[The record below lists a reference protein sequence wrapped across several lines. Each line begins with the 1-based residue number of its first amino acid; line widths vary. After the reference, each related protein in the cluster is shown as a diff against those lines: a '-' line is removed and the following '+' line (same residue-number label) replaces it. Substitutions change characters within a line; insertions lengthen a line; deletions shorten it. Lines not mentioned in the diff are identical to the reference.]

1 MLINSN
7 ITDEDV
13 RAAAAVTIS
22 QSGHKFEIQ
31 LGHLCN
37 NRCVFCSSGQL
48 TAMKIARTVPI
59 EPIIEALEEARAAG
73 ATHLTFLGGEPT
85 LHKRFLDILAKAVE
99 LGFGHIVIFT
109 NGVMFPHPGFIAA
122 VTALGNFEWR
132 ISIQGATEEAHVAA
146 TGRADSFQRILHG
159 LGELQRRGQLVTT
172 NMCVN
177 ERSYRSLPHYP
188 ELLASYGVRQLH
200 IDIVR
205 PASTGERNESYL
217 RDIMPRYSDM
227 APYYADMLAGFERS
241 NPDFDVNVGN
251 LPYCILP
258 QWGSRIHHGGE
269 QTITKSSDASGLE
282 DSMNKYEWQSSLRM
296 HLPTCEDCVFRS
308 RCTGI
313 FRVYLELYG
322 GDEFKPVSREA
333 LAAIDPHR
341 RNFVLLLAP
350 LLAPLRAALAAREVP
365 ASWRLQQEISEDR
378 LRRVELV
385 LAHETGAAVKL
396 RFVVPGSVRK
406 PVISSEAY
414 DVEAEADIGVPIE
427 ALAALLDWLHARL
440 AVAQDSS
447 SAPTL
452 AADAIDRALREPVLV
467 RGRQRIAL
475 LAGRL
480 QSRFEFPGWRL
491 ERLRWPSDTTG
502 ELVARGPGGAR
513 VDLCFT
519 LGVRGNRSQVG
530 VDFRPAPT
538 SDQSN
543 VKAVIDEF
551 VFVLRGTQP
560 AAPSA
565 APDVT
570 TAGAQ

>member
-7 ITDEDV
+7 ITAEDR
-13 RAAAAVTIS
+13 RAAAAVTTS
-22 QSGHKFEIQ
+22 QAGHKFEIQ

-48 TAMKIARTVPI
+48 TAMKIARVVPI

-85 LHKRFLDILAKAVE
+85 LHKRFLDVLAKAVD

-109 NGVMFPHPGFIAA
+109 NGVMFPHPGFIES
-122 VTALGNFEWR
+122 VTALGHFEWR
-132 ISIQGATEEAHVAA
+132 ISIQGATEETHVAT

-159 LGELQRRGQLVTT
+159 LGELQRRGQIVTT

-188 ELLASYGVRQLH
+188 ELLATYGVRQLH
-200 IDIVR
+200 VDIVR
-205 PASTGERNESYL
+205 PASTGERDEGYL

-269 QTITKSSDASGLE
+269 QTITKSSDATGLE
-282 DSMNKYEWQSSLRM
+282 DAMNKYEWQSSLRT
-296 HLPTCEDCVFRS
+296 HLPTCADCVFRS

-313 FRVYLELYG
+313 FSVYLELYG
-322 GDEFKPVSREA
+322 GDEFKPVSRDA
-333 LAAIDPHR
+333 LTALDPHR
-341 RNFVLLLAP
+341 RNFVLLLEP
-350 LLAPLRAALAAREVP
+350 LLAPLRAALAADETP
-365 ASWRLQQEISEDR
+365 SSWRLQHEISEDR
-378 LRRVELV
+378 LRCVEIV
-385 LAHETGAAVKL
+385 LAHETGALVRL
-396 RFVVPGSVRK
+396 RFVVPRGGRR
-406 PVISSEAY
+406 PVISSQAY

-427 ALAALLDWLHARL
+427 ALVSLLEWLRL
-440 AVAQDSS
+440 RLDVAQDSS

-452 AADAIDRALREPVLV
+452 AADAVDRALREPVLV
-467 RGRQRIAL
+467 RGRQRIAV

-480 QSRFEFPGWRL
+480 QSRFAFPGWHFEAL
-491 ERLRWPSDTTG
+491 HWPSETTG
-502 ELVARGPGGAR
+502 ELVARGPDGAR

-519 LGVRGNRSQVG
+519 VGVRGNRSQVG
-530 VDFRPAPT
+530 VDFRPAV
-538 SDQSN
+538 SSNQSN
-543 VKAVIDEF
+543 VRAVIDEV
-551 VFVLRGTQP
+551 VFVLRGAQSAA
-560 AAPSA
+560 AAPANA
-565 APDVT
+565 A
-570 TAGAQ
+570 TAGVQ